1 MKRVIVRRTD
11 PVRRTI
17 VAQMVALG

>member
-1 MKRVIVRRTD
+1 MKRVIGRRTD